1 MYATPLSTIFQ
12 LLHVVHV
19 WFVEETTDLSRSL
32 TLYHIWLYRG
42 HHTTDGKWTRS
53 FSCCRHWSHDQKKD
67 NTHEENLFFNY
78 LSGPTVIKL
87 SSTIFVLVLQN
98 HPMRTKYLYNTMFSL
113 AGGLFGY
120 KYKLILKSCMTE
132 SQRLSHRV
140 LKPKEIYM
148 VIVHGC

>member
-1 MYATPLSTIFQ
+1 MYVTPLSTIFQ

-19 WFVEETTDLSRSL
+19 WFVEETTDLFWSL

-53 FSCCRHWSHDQKKD
+53 FSCYRHWSHDQKKD
-67 NTHEENLFFNY
+67 NTHEENLFFYY
-78 LSGPTVIKL
+78 LSGSTVIKL
-87 SSTIFVLVLQN
+87 SSTIFVLVLPN
-98 HPMRTKYLYNTMFSL
+98 HSIRIKYLYNTVFWL
-113 AGGLFGY
+113 AGCFFGY
-120 KYKLILKSCMTE
+120 KYKLMLKSCMTE
-132 SQRLSHRV
+132 SQCLSHSV